1 MTITNKAFRKA
12 MKKAGL
18 EKVQL
23 EKGNGYFYIWS
34 DDEETAF
41 YIAGI
46 EDNSILVNS
55 FNHLKIETWIKEIK
69 QLLNWQ
75 ELEKRN
81 AQINNRLN
89 EIQRTL
95 TTYMIATG
103 AVRGGHISQEA
114 FEAFCEFSE
123 PYSKEAYELRKEQE
137 EINFLLSWKR

>member
-1 MTITNKAFRKA
+1 MTITNKAFREA
-12 MKKAGL
+12 MKEAGL

-41 YIAGI
+41 YIAGLYST
-46 EDNSILVNS
+46 SIMVNS
-55 FNHLKIETWIKEIK
+55 FNQLKIETWIKEIK
-69 QLLNWQ
+69 QLLNY
-75 ELEKRN
+75 EKLEKRN
-81 AQINNRLN
+81 AWINNRLN

-103 AVRGGHISQEA
+103 AVRNGHMTQEA

-123 PYSKEAYELRKEQE
+123 PYSKEGYELRKEKT